1 MSTNHMS
8 DNLRATIGLVK
19 VQWEAK
25 GTEKGQPPVA
35 SRILVLVVTPTLV
48 FPQGAVSKQIVMS
61 KFWSKFWSKLW
72 SELRWQAARRE
83 ARRPAEPASG
93 FQALQPAQLSILTA
107 GIVLY
112 SIVLHGIAWYFIVLL
127 GIASCIL
134 DSKQTNSYNCQSLR
148 QVCKTSF
155 YCNIVQSGT
164 IYLNLL
170 LFPNFS
176 KRSQFHIC
184 LSIHPERL
192 RLAQDILNLQWWTFC
207 DSKSM
212 SIEYVEGW
220 VGVSLRGGYDC

>member
-1 MSTNHMS
+1 MSTNHMK

-35 SRILVLVVTPTLV
+35 SRIWENS
-48 FPQGAVSKQIVMS
+48 FGCDSHSCVSSRSRFKANCDEQIL
-61 KFWSKFWSKLW
+61 K
-72 SELRWQAARRE
+72 
-83 ARRPAEPASG
+83 
-93 FQALQPAQLSILTA
+93 QALKRIAMA
-107 GIVLY
+107 GSEAGGSSTSRTRVGIPSSPTRTIVDPY
-112 SIVLHGIAWYFIVLL
+112 GRYCIVFYCIAWYCMVFHS
-127 GIASCIL
+127 IAWYCNRIL

-155 YCNIVQSGT
+155 CCNIVQSGT

-184 LSIHPERL
+184 LSIHPEKL
-192 RLAQDILNLQWWTFC
+192 RLDQDILNLQWWTFC